1 MKTFYQCDG
10 VASVSTVDPAA
21 LQCSTGWVEVTEPTF
36 NLITYEQASALLTGL
51 FVLFTVIA
59 VFRELGRGWR

>member
-1 MKTFYQCDG
+1 MAFYKCEGSVG
-10 VASVSTVDPAA
+10 VSPSDASA

-51 FVLFTVIA
+51 FVLFTVVA